1 MLDLYIIHIVGNAVR
16 YYRSDRTLFDPLLPH
31 ISPAMRDRM
40 WSTLQTVNVSF
51 DAAYNARTAKRL
63 PLITVESSEQYY
75 DEQGLAQVAS
85 EHVDDNGQ
93 LIRLN
98 HVFTSQEATV
108 NIYADTLET
117 VRLLALIVQAG
128 MLLFHDVLVKA
139 AYQNVIYIGAT
150 SLVPDPSFTGE
161 DLSTYGR
168 QMRFAGLHLLEIPAK
183 VNIDDP
189 AALDPLF
196 NIQVQHESQK
206 AQGSSLNGGVS
217 V

>member
-1 MLDLYIIHIVGNAVR
+1 MLDLYIIHIIGNAVK
-16 YYRSDRTLFDPLLPH
+16 YYKSHRALFDPLLPH
-31 ISPAMRDRM
+31 VSVVMRDRM
-40 WSTLQTVNVSF
+40 WSTLQAVNVSF
-51 DAAYNARTAKRL
+51 DASYNARTAKRL

-75 DEQGLAQVAS
+75 DEQGIAQVAS

-93 LIRLN
+93 LVRLN
-98 HVFTSQEATV
+98 HIFTSQEATV

-117 VRLLALIVQAG
+117 VRLLSLIVQAG
-128 MLLFHDVLVKA
+128 MLLFNDVLIKGSF
-139 AYQNVIYIGAT
+139 QNVIYVGAT

-168 QMRFAGLHLLEIPAK
+168 QMRYAGLHLLELPAK

-189 AALDPLF
+189 NAIAPLF
-196 NIQVQHESQK
+196 DIQVLHESQIP
-206 AQGSSLNGGVS
+206 QGSTINGGVS

>member
-1 MLDLYIIHIVGNAVR
+1 MIDLYLIHIIGNAVR

-31 ISPAMRDRM
+31 VSAAMRDRM
-40 WSTLQTVNVSF
+40 WATLQTVNVSF

-63 PLITVESSEQYY
+63 PLITVESSEQFF
-75 DEQGLAQVAS
+75 DEQGLAQIAS
-85 EHVDDNGQ
+85 EHVDDDGR

-98 HVFTSQEATV
+98 HVFTSQQAVV

-128 MLLFHDVLVKA
+128 VLTFHDVLVKA
-139 AYQNVIYIGAT
+139 AYQNLIYVGAT
-150 SLVPDPSFTGE
+150 SLAPDPSFTGE

-168 QMRFAGLHLLEIPAK
+168 QMRYTALHLLELPAR
-183 VNIDDP
+183 VNVDDIG
-189 AALDPLF
+189 ALDQLF
-196 NIQVQHESQK
+196 TVQVQHESQT
-206 AQGSSLNGGVS
+206 AQGSTIGGGVS

>member
-1 MLDLYIIHIVGNAVR
+1 MFDLYLIHVIGNAFK

-31 ISPAMRDRM
+31 VSAAMRDRM
-40 WSTLQTVNVSF
+40 WATLQTVNVSF

-63 PLITVESSEQYY
+63 PLITVESSEQYF
-75 DEQGLAQVAS
+75 DEQGLSQVAS
-85 EHVDDNGQ
+85 EHVDDDGQ
-93 LIRLN
+93 LVRLN
-98 HVFTSQEATV
+98 HIFTSQEATV

-117 VRLLALIVQAG
+117 VRLIALIVQAG
-128 MLLFHDVLVKA
+128 MLIFHDVLIKA
-139 AYQNVIYIGAT
+139 SYQNVVYIGAT

-168 QMRFAGLHLLEIPAK
+168 QMRYAALHLLEIPAK

-189 AALDPLF
+189 DALDPLF
-196 NIQVQHESQK
+196 KIQAQHVSQK
-206 AQGSSLNGGVS
+206 MQGSTINGGVS

>member
-1 MLDLYIIHIVGNAVR
+1 MFDLYLIHIIGNAVR
-16 YYRSDRTLFDPLLPH
+16 YYRSDRALFDPLLPH

-40 WSTLQTVNVSF
+40 WATLQTTEISF

-63 PLITVESSEQYY
+63 PLITVESSEQFY

-93 LIRLN
+93 LVRLN
-98 HVFTSQEATV
+98 HVFTSQEAVV
-108 NIYADTLET
+108 NIYADTLEG

-128 MLLFHDVLVKA
+128 MLTFKDVLVKA
-139 AYQNVIYIGAT
+139 AFQNVIYVGST
-150 SLVPDPSFTGE
+150 SLVPDPSLTGE

-183 VNIDDP
+183 VQSDT
-189 AALDPLF
+189 LDPLF
-196 NIQVQHESQK
+196 TIQVQHESQR
-206 AQGSSLNGGVS
+206 AQDSSTNGGVG

>member
-1 MLDLYIIHIVGNAVR
+1 MFDLYLIHVIGNAFK

-31 ISPAMRDRM
+31 VSATMRDRM
-40 WSTLQTVNVSF
+40 WATLQNTTVSF

-63 PLITVESSEQYY
+63 PLITVESSEQYF
-75 DEQGLAQVAS
+75 DEQGLSQVAS
-85 EHVDDNGQ
+85 EHVDDDGQ
-93 LIRLN
+93 LVRLN
-98 HVFTSQEATV
+98 HIFTSQEATV

-128 MLLFHDVLVKA
+128 MLTFHDVLVKA
-139 AYQNVIYIGAT
+139 SYQNVVYIGAT

-168 QMRFAGLHLLEIPAK
+168 QMRYAALHLLEIPAK

-189 AALDPLF
+189 DALDPLF
-196 NIQVQHESQK
+196 KIQSQHVSQK
-206 AQGSSLNGGVS
+206 MQGSTINGGVS

>member
-1 MLDLYIIHIVGNAVR
+1 MFDLYMIHIIGNAVR
-16 YYRSDRTLFDPLLPH
+16 YYKNDRTLFDPLLPH

-40 WSTLQTVNVSF
+40 WATLQSTEISF

-63 PLITVESSEQYY
+63 PLITVESSEQFY

-93 LIRLN
+93 LIRIN
-98 HVFTSQEATV
+98 HVFTSQEAVV
-108 NIYADTLET
+108 NIYADTLEG

-128 MLLFHDVLVKA
+128 MLTFKDVLVKA
-139 AYQNVIYIGAT
+139 AFQNVIYVGST
-150 SLVPDPSFTGE
+150 SLVPDPSLTGE

-183 VNIDDP
+183 VQSDT
-189 AALDPLF
+189 LDPLF
-196 NIQVQHESQK
+196 TIQVQHESQR
-206 AQGSSLNGGVS
+206 AQDSSTNGGVG

>member
-1 MLDLYIIHIVGNAVR
+1 MIDLYLIHIIGNAVR

-31 ISPAMRDRM
+31 VSAAMRDRM
-40 WSTLQTVNVSF
+40 WATLQTVNVSF

-63 PLITVESSEQYY
+63 PLITVESSEQYF
-75 DEQGLAQVAS
+75 DEQGLAQIAS
-85 EHVDDNGQ
+85 EHVDDDGQ

-98 HVFTSQEATV
+98 HVFTSQEAVV

-128 MLLFHDVLVKA
+128 MLTFHDVLVKA
-139 AYQNVIYIGAT
+139 AYQNVVYIGAT

-168 QMRFAGLHLLEIPAK
+168 QMRYAALHLLELPAR

-189 AALDPLF
+189 DALDPLF
-196 NIQVQHESQK
+196 NIQVQHESQT
-206 AQGSSLNGGVS
+206 AQGSTISGGVS